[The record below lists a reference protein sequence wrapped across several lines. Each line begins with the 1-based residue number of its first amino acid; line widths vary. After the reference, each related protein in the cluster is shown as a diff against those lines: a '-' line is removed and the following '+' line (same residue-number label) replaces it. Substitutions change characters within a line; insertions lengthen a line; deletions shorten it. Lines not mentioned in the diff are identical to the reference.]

1 MLIKYFNLL
10 KKKDFSFLWFSQII
24 SQFGDRLTQVALV
37 GLVSKASM
45 SSSSLAIVM
54 SMATIPVFIFSP
66 ISGVYIDRWSKRK
79 TMYLSDLL
87 RGIFIILIPI
97 FFFIFKSLWPIY
109 ILIFLSFS
117 AGRFFIPAKMAFIPE
132 LVEKKDIFLANSLIS
147 VTGSIAAVLGI
158 GLGGIIVD
166 NYGVTNAFYI
176 DSSTFIISGLCIFF
190 ISKIEGGK
198 ILAKDILNLSKDVVG
213 TVKNTFIFEFKEGLK
228 YIFNSHETKYAF
240 KTYLFLFSY
249 IGSLY
254 VVMIR
259 FIQNTLSTVTKDLG
273 FAAVALGAGIFI
285 GSLVYG
291 WIAHKVSIK
300 KIINIAVLSSSLFLI
315 FFVILLKNY
324 PYTLC
329 AILLSF
335 ILGLNI
341 SPAFIGVNAL
351 IHKSS
356 DKKLLGRI
364 FSGLEFISHLGFLI
378 SMFIS
383 SFFADLFNPFTVIKT
398 IGIIGFIFSLI
409 LFFNN
414 DKQ

>member
-1 MLIKYFNLL
+1 MVIKYFQLL
-10 KKKDFSFLWFSQII
+10 KTKNFSLLWFGQII
-24 SQFGDRLTQVALV
+24 SQFGDRLTQIALV

-54 SMATIPVFIFSP
+54 SMATIPVFIISP

-87 RGIFIILIPI
+87 RGGFILLIPFL
-97 FFFIFKSLWPIY
+97 FFFSKSLWPIY
-109 ILIFLSFS
+109 ILTFLSFS

-132 LVEKKDIFLANSLIS
+132 LVKKKDIFLANSLIS

-158 GLGGIIVD
+158 GLGGIIID
-166 NYGVTNAFYI
+166 KYGVSNAFFI
-176 DSSTFIISGLCIFF
+176 DSSTFFTSGLCIFF

-198 ILAKDILNLSKDVVG
+198 IFVRDILNISKDAVG
-213 TVKNTFIFEFKEGLK
+213 TAKKSFVFELREGFK
-228 YIFNSHETKYAF
+228 YIFTSHETRYAF
-240 KTYLFLFSY
+240 KIYLFLFSY

-259 FIQNTLSTVTKDLG
+259 FIQNVLSTVTKDLG
-273 FAAVALGAGIFI
+273 FAAVALGAGIFF
-285 GSLVYG
+285 GSLIYG
-291 WIAHKVSIK
+291 RVAHKISIK
-300 KIINIAVLSSSLFLI
+300 KIINIAVLSSSIYLI
-315 FFVILLKNY
+315 FFVIFLKHN
-324 PYTLC
+324 PTTLC
-329 AILLSF
+329 AVILSV

-351 IHKSS
+351 IHKNS
-356 DKKLLGRI
+356 DNKLLGRI

-378 SMFIS
+378 AMFIS
-383 SFFADLFNPFTVIKT
+383 SFFADLFNPFTVIKS

-409 LFFNN
+409 LFIKN
-414 DKQ
+414 D